1 MHKFTLQFKIYQ
13 DQLVNRENHVINNVT
28 HRIVKDT
35 TSINNLIA
43 VVSNSV
49 NLPHISTHKTIEV
62 YKDKLEK
69 RMDNTI
75 EIIKKDE
82 FQTWYTKQFLTDL
95 RYNQLKDGV
104 ITLDKAIEIALCTM
118 FETHLF

>member
-1 MHKFTLQFKIYQ
+1 MYT
-13 DQLVNRENHVINNVT
+13 
-28 HRIVKDT
+28 
-35 TSINNLIA
+35 NLINA
-43 VVSNSV
+43 
-49 NLPHISTHKTIEV
+49 IKEE
-62 YKDKLEK
+62 LEK

-104 ITLDKAIEIALCTM
+104 ITLDKAIEIAIKK
-118 FETHLF
+118 